1 MLVEVGEASR
11 RAEFRCGHAD
21 SWYRPLLLGVLT
33 NASSEDRG
41 LLVLLLVLLL
51 ALVLC
56 LGRRAS
62 NQNESQLIELVD
74 LG

>member
-33 NASSEDRG
+33 NTSSEDRG
-41 LLVLLLVLLL
+41 LLVLLL

-62 NQNESQLIELVD
+62 NQNQGQLIELVD